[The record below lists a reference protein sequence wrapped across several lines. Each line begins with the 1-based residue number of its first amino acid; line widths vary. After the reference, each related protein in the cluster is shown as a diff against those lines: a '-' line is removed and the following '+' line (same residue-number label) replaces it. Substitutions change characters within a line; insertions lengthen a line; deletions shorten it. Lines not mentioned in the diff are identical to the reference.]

1 MSSLK
6 LSCPSR
12 ASVKINFEASSSKV
26 EINELGLPR
35 LDNFKIRDE
44 SVTRVLDLVIE
55 ARDLIRELDSVG
67 VVSK

>member
-12 ASVKINFEASSSKV
+12 ASVKINLEASSSRE
-26 EINELGLPR
+26 EISELGLPR